1 MRCVRLYQFLPTKA
15 RMAFFFFFA
24 GKAHVSCAAGRVCFL
39 RCMRRVCAGANL
51 PRCKLRKAV
60 HVFSV
65 RKMHVCAL
73 LAVIRFPPGAALYA
87 DWEILHMK
95 KGAETA
101 GRGNTP
107 SHPYRRVSAAVKV
120 KFPAKPGLGPAFEGS
135 HTGKPLEVLPNS
147 IYCLAYTAA
156 CKRAAP
162 ALALTFANRNVAVSF
177 SLFSIPEV
185 KAFYSPKRSWGLILR
200 KHTKEKGERQALLLF
215 NFSVRALYCALPTKP
230 SKRSRCTA
238 LCRYKGRTEA
248 GASGCPLP

>member
-1 MRCVRLYQFLPTKA
+1 MRRRPCVFPAVYAPCVRRGEFAPLQAAKSGA
-15 RMAFFFFFA
+15 CFF
-24 GKAHVSCAAGRVCFL
+24 CAENACVCP
-39 RCMRRVCAGANL
+39 
-51 PRCKLRKAV
+51 PRSYKV
-60 HVFSV
+60 
-65 RKMHVCAL
+65 
-73 LAVIRFPPGAALYA
+73 PPGAALYA

-147 IYCLAYTAA
+147 IYCLACTAA